1 MVMPESRG
9 DEAWVGVRGRR
20 RAAETQLK
28 GLLRRT
34 YIVSL

>member
-9 DEAWVGVRGRR
+9 DEARVGVRRGRR
-20 RAAETQLK
+20 TAETQLK

-34 YIVSL
+34 YIFSL